1 MSTHEHLPQLS
12 RTLLFHAS
20 FPKLD
25 VNRSIFVYLWLSESL
40 CKFSLSAWWNLPSA
54 LRDWRLQLY
63 LSTKLHREKLRRRW
77 VTSVF
82 CGFRRNFTKHRLR
95 PASGEEV
102 SITISLFW
110 HLLIN
115 NVRVLSVLLGSFDK
129 FKTFYIVCLSWMDS
143 LFYQRVCLSTLPVR
157 F

>member
-54 LRDWRLQLY
+54 LRDSCTCQQNYTGKNCDDGELPQC
-63 LSTKLHREKLRRRW
+63 
-77 VTSVF
+77 F
-82 CGFRRNFTKHRLR
+82 AGFV
-95 PASGEEV
+95 E
-102 SITISLFW
+102 ISQDL
-110 HLLIN
+110 
-115 NVRVLSVLLGSFDK
+115 D
-129 FKTFYIVCLSWMDS
+129 
-143 LFYQRVCLSTLPVR
+143 
-157 F
+157 